1 MVSIFSSLTTYRL
14 PFTTNKKFMLKKLYL
29 LLGIGVLLVYASSAW
44 FGWEFANSGSRSRFG
59 MPFIYGGYRGGK

>member
-1 MVSIFSSLTTYRL
+1 VKEKYLPLTAYRL
-14 PFTTNKKFMLKKLYL
+14 PLEKTMLKKLYL
-29 LLGIGVLLVYASSAW
+29 LFGIGVLLIYASSAW